1 MKFRHACAVGLALS
15 VLGGTASMAQDMSSG
30 TYGPYL
36 RGEGGW
42 NHLQDMSAHG
52 SSSALAGSASFD
64 EGYILGGA
72 LGYGFGQYRLELGL
86 DYRHNGADN
95 VNVGNAGAFPGGVR
109 GSHSGGGSVTSVAG
123 MANGYYDLPWR
134 TSMIPQLV
142 PYIGAGFGF
151 ASVNFNNLKAGS
163 TTIIDD
169 SDTVPAIQAMA
180 GLRYKINDMW
190 GVGLEY
196 RFLNGFH
203 PNLKDATGNRLSTT
217 DYRNHSILLSV
228 TYTFGVAPPPA
239 PATPAA
245 APAPAP
251 MAAPA
256 PAAKQ
261 VFIVFFDFDKSTL
274 TPAGKQ
280 VVDAAA
286 TAYKSDQSVH
296 IDLTGYTDLSG
307 TQKYNLALSKRRAE
321 TVTSYLTGQGVPASA
336 VNVAWRGK
344 ENPRVPTPD
353 GVREP
358 QNRRV
363 EIDFR

>member
-42 NHLQDMSAHG
+42 NHLQDMSFHG
-52 SSSALAGSASFD
+52 SSTALAGSSSFD

-86 DYRHNGADN
+86 DYRHNDVDN
-95 VNVGNAGAFPGGVR
+95 LHIGNTGAFPAAVA
-109 GSHSGGGSVTSVAG
+109 GSHSGGGSATSVVG
-123 MANGYYDLPWR
+123 MFNGYMDLPWR
-134 TSMIPQLV
+134 TSMMPQIV
-142 PYIGAGFGF
+142 PYIGAGVGV
-151 ASVNFNNLKAGS
+151 ASVNFNSVKSGS

-169 SDTVPAIQAMA
+169 SDAMPAIQAMA
-180 GLRYKINDMW
+180 GLRYQINDKW

-203 PNLKDATGNRLSTT
+203 PNLKDATGNRMSTN

-239 PATPAA
+239 PTPAA
-245 APAPAP
+245 AAAPAP

-256 PAAKQ
+256 PVAKQ

-274 TPAGKQ
+274 TPAGMQ

-286 TAYKSDQSVH
+286 TAYKSDQTVH
-296 IDLTGYTDLSG
+296 IDLTGYTDLAG
-307 TQKYNLALSKRRAE
+307 TQKYNLGLSKRRAE
-321 TVTSYLTGQGVPASA
+321 TVTSYLAKQGIPASA
-336 VNVAWRGK
+336 IAVAWRGK